1 MSSAVG
7 RYGRAEQTWQ
17 RNHYDHHLDHNGPDN
32 PDLDWELNIVPSI
45 AAYLDEELETSKLR
59 DTLCDK
65 SSGIAEC
72 DVPLGNLEGY
82 DSPQM
87 LPTSQSTSSPIQV
100 TIFSPSEYETQS
112 PPSFSRSLSGTSQSP
127 STLASASNPAT
138 PQLSLSRYKF
148 RTVKV
153 SLVPRSP
160 IAAESI
166 AAGSAAESTSSA
178 TCGARRTRW
187 KDTDVDAGNS
197 FFDQIASARM
207 LSRQSAAAALACTRA
222 YVDMLSRAS
231 KSYPATSAHVINRA
245 PLVDPRGDMNIGEN
259 IQLLVEKKATFEK

>member
-1 MSSAVG
+1 MSSAAA
-7 RYGRAEQTWQ
+7 RY
-17 RNHYDHHLDHNGPDN
+17 DHNGPDN

-59 DTLCDK
+59 DTLCDE

-72 DVPLGNLEGY
+72 DVPLDNLDGY

-87 LPTSQSTSSPIQV
+87 LPTSQSTSSPFQV
-100 TIFSPSEYETQS
+100 TVSSPSENETQS
-112 PPSFSRSLSGTSQSP
+112 PPSFSRSLSGTSESP

-138 PQLSLSRYKF
+138 PQLYLYWPTTTEF

-166 AAGSAAESTSSA
+166 AAGSAAESTLSA

-197 FFDQIASARM
+197 FFDQIASAHM
-207 LSRQSAAAALACTRA
+207 LSRPSAAAALASNL
-222 YVDMLSRAS
+222 VLSTSSARGREDPG
-231 KSYPATSAHVINRA
+231 KSLA
-245 PLVDPRGDMNIGEN
+245 DD
-259 IQLLVEKKATFEK
+259 

>member
-100 TIFSPSEYETQS
+100 TIFSPSENESQS
-112 PPSFSRSLSGTSQSP
+112 PLSFSRSLSGTSQSP

-138 PQLSLSRYKF
+138 PQLPLSRYSCEICSMAF
-148 RTVKV
+148 NRLSTLADHYRV
-153 SLVPRSP
+153 SHCQT
-160 IAAESI
+160 AESI

-197 FFDQIASARM
+197 FFDQIASAHM

-231 KSYPATSAHVINRA
+231 RSYPAMSAHVINRV
-245 PLVDPRGDMNIGEN
+245 PLVDPRGDMNKGEN
-259 IQLLVEKKATFEK
+259 IQL

>member
-1 MSSAVG
+1 MYLIIAPP
-7 RYGRAEQTWQ
+7 
-17 RNHYDHHLDHNGPDN
+17 DHNGPDN

-59 DTLCDK
+59 DTLCDE

-100 TIFSPSEYETQS
+100 TIFSPSENETQS
-112 PPSFSRSLSGTSQSP
+112 PPSLSRSLSGTSQSP

-138 PQLSLSRYKF
+138 PQLSLSRYSCEICSMAF
-148 RTVKV
+148 NQLSALADHYRV
-153 SLVPRSP
+153 SHS
-160 IAAESI
+160 S
-166 AAGSAAESTSSA
+166 GSAAELTSSA

-197 FFDQIASARM
+197 FFDQIASAHM
-207 LSRQSAAAALACTRA
+207 LSRQSAAATLAFNL
-222 YVDMLSRAS
+222 VLSTSSARGREDPG
-231 KSYPATSAHVINRA
+231 KSLA
-245 PLVDPRGDMNIGEN
+245 DD
-259 IQLLVEKKATFEK
+259 